1 MTRRS
6 INVEGFS
13 HGNLPIPAASRVGPL
28 VMTGGIHGIDVASG
42 KAGDVDDQ
50 AARMFANLAKILKGA
65 GGGFESVVRLTVFV
79 KVPEARAAVNNE
91 WLKAFPDENSRPA
104 RHTLVNDHLPA
115 GMLMQC
121 DATAYM
127 TEAK

>member
-1 MTRRS
+1 MPRTS
-6 INVEGFS
+6 INVEGFG

-28 VMTGGIHGIDVASG
+28 LMTGGIHGIDMIAG
-42 KAGDVDDQ
+42 KAGDIDDQ
-50 AARMFANLAKILKGA
+50 AERMFGNLSKILNAA
-65 GGGFESVVRLTVFV
+65 GGGFESVVRMTIFV
-79 KVPEARAAVNNE
+79 KVPEARAAVDNE

-104 RHTLVNDHLPA
+104 RHTLVNDHLPG

-127 TEAK
+127 EDQN